1 MPRCRFKEAELDK
14 QTIEAPRMA
23 FRLAEIERMAPSGED
38 DRTIDL
44 SFSSEEPHR
53 RWWGVEVLGHK
64 KGEVDMGFVG
74 SGRAPF
80 LVDHDR
86 SVDSQ
91 IGVVEKAWV
100 EGGRGRARVRLG
112 KSARAE
118 EFLARIR
125 DGELGNISVGYE
137 ITRLRLESEAAGVE
151 TYRVTAWKPHEISL
165 VTVPADESV
174 GVGRAA
180 ENLQT
185 FEIERIKTM
194 TAPVTTPAA
203 PVPAPAPTVE
213 INKDQILA
221 DERTRIAEINA
232 VGAKFNMRDK
242 AEQAIRSGMSVS
254 AFNGAVLES
263 LGSDAETKMRAA
275 AAIGL
280 SEKEVKRYSFMKV
293 VRALAN
299 PTDRRAQEAAKFELE
314 AHDAAQKAYG
324 REARGVLV
332 PNDVL
337 VAPQVRAT
345 LTYGT
350 AATAGN
356 LVETKL
362 DAASFI
368 DVLRNSMTVKA
379 LGARILGDLVGDLDI
394 PRKSA
399 ATAAAW
405 VAAEGNDAAESNFTI
420 DLVSFRQKTIA
431 AYTAVTR
438 KMMSQSSLD
447 VENLVRDDIAMAIA
461 LGIDLASLHGSG
473 SSGQPTGIASTSGI
487 GSIAGGTNGLAP
499 AWSHVVGLE
508 TEVSVDNADIGA
520 LAYLTNAKVRGK
532 LKQTEKA
539 SSTGQFIWPE
549 NNQMNGYRSEVSN
562 QVSSALT
569 KGTSSGV
576 CSAIFFGNWS
586 DLMIAF
592 WSGVDIL
599 VDPYTAGLSG
609 GVRVIAH
616 QDCDV
621 QVRHPQSFAAM
632 LDALTT

>member
-1 MPRCRFKEAELDK
+1 M
-14 QTIEAPRMA
+14 EAPRTA

-44 SFSSEEPHR
+44 SFSSEEPYR

-64 KGEVDMGFVG
+64 KSEVDMSFVG

-100 EGGRGRARVRLG
+100 ESGRGRARVRLG

-125 DGELGNISVGYE
+125 DGELGNISVGYD
-137 ITRLRLESEAAGVE
+137 ITSLRLESEEAGVE

-180 ENLQT
+180 DNLQT

-194 TAPVTTPAA
+194 TEPVKTPAA
-203 PVPAPAPTVE
+203 PVPAPAPAVE

-242 AEQAIRSGMSVS
+242 AEHAIKSGMSVS

-275 AAIGL
+275 AAIGM

-337 VAPQVRAT
+337 VAPQVRTT

-368 DVLRNSMTVKA
+368 DVLRNSMKVKA
-379 LGARILGDLVGDLDI
+379 LGARILGDLTGDLDI

-399 ATAAAW
+399 ASAAAW

-461 LGIDLASLHGSG
+461 LGIDLASLHGTG
-473 SSGQPTGIASTSGI
+473 SSGQPTGIAATSGI
-487 GSIAGGTNGLAP
+487 GSVAGGTNGLAP

-539 SSTGQFIWPE
+539 SSTAQFIWPE

-576 CSAIFFGNWS
+576 CSAIFFGNWA